1 MSNGRWIAL
10 TQLGT
15 SSVAGWKSWK
25 VAKCGRERSV
35 SPMVPDVTELL
46 GEILG
51 AHSPSHSRGGF
62 ILKLRVVLSV
72 LFLMIFLFAVNA
84 ANARD
89 EGFSGKWV
97 LDRGSQRPGDGP
109 NNLEQRIKQDN
120 SGVTIE
126 STFKEPDNGVVPL
139 LYLGVMTTK
148 LHLST
153 NGETQQNQIGPF
165 QMGSK
170 TTINGN
176 QMETEWTAMA
186 KNDQVQ
192 GHWTHTLSSDGR
204 HMTLAIKENSTQ
216 GQQGEATLHFVRK

>member
-1 MSNGRWIAL
+1 VG
-10 TQLGT
+10 
-15 SSVAGWKSWK
+15 
-25 VAKCGRERSV
+25 
-35 SPMVPDVTELL
+35 
-46 GEILG
+46 
-51 AHSPSHSRGGF
+51 GGF
-62 ILKLRVVLSV
+62 ILKLVVVLSV
-72 LFLMIFLFAVNA
+72 VFLMVSVFAVNTV
-84 ANARD
+84 NAKD
-89 EGFSGKWV
+89 EGFSGRWV
-97 LDRGSQRPGDGP
+97 LDKSSQRPGDAP
-109 NNLEQRIKQDN
+109 NSLEERIKQDN

-139 LYLGVMTTK
+139 VYLGVMTTHM
-148 LHLST
+148 HLST
-153 NGETQQNQIGPF
+153 KGDVQQNQIGPF

-216 GQQGEATLHFVRK
+216 GQTAEATLYFVRK